1 MRTVVNHGLS
11 VMNRKK
17 LSIVIAA
24 MILSLTG
31 LIGVQLY
38 WIDTALRLN
47 DEQFEHRVNEALDDL
62 THSMEEQESAR
73 LLAMHF
79 EKVNGTAAENETKS
93 TAKQIHLKPNVAAV
107 ENEADENFMC
117 APPEATEEG
126 AEITDTEFPQED
138 ALETDEDDVPS
149 TNTLR
154 IREIKK
160 DSIGP
165 IRLLYHNK
173 ESRFDNEQSP
183 EPMIFTFNEEAEA
196 ETSVNNHK
204 KKKRAQPVLR
214 KRKVR
219 INTNSQTSAINNAVK
234 EINLRDSSIRLV
246 LSSRDKVLENVMVYM
261 CNEGVKFED
270 NYDMAQKELEKA
282 NLEMERQNI
291 IHRKRSN
298 NLFTTVGY
306 NDSKSSRSRNAQN
319 ADYMGYFSWTQN
331 AYPHEAAKQ
340 SKRQHNIARREAKES
355 QTSAYTL
362 IEKNNTPIS
371 VLQVNRRIP
380 SVAKTPVSLNV
391 VNKLPKLPQFPAVKK
406 GNSLAENSSV
416 QNDAKNATLSVQ
428 SVARKVDQVT
438 DVTARWI
445 AELAMGRRS
454 IKDRVQKDSLENLI
468 SMVVKNRGIDIPYS
482 YEVVHAKTGNVEFA
496 KSKPDA
502 SRESNACTATLFPN
516 DIMPSEYELHLRF
529 HDNTSSVL
537 SKIWKQLLASGIFLS
552 IVVTTFAFTV
562 VTMNKQ
568 KKISDMKTEFINNM
582 THEFQTPISTISLAS
597 EALRDPDIS
606 ADEERRHRF
615 ARIIHTENKRLGKH
629 VELLLQAAQLENGNY
644 SICSENVDM
653 HAVILSETA
662 NAAMQVEHRGGNVQ
676 CRLRATNSEIVGDG
690 THLSNIIRNLLDN
703 ANKYSPD
710 APEIHIQT
718 YNDDKNLTIAV
729 SDKGRGLT
737 REQSAMVFE
746 RFYRVPTGN
755 RHDVKG
761 FGLGLSYV
769 KAMVEAHGGTI
780 SVESEPHK
788 GSTFTITLPFHSPLQ
803 LS

>member
-1 MRTVVNHGLS
+1 VCTVVNHGLS

-47 DEQFEHRVNEALDDL
+47 DEQFEHRVNEVLDDL

-79 EKVNGTAAENETKS
+79 EKVNGTAAENEAKN
-93 TAKQIHLKPNVAAV
+93 TAKQVRLKPNVAAV
-107 ENEADENFMC
+107 ENEAEENFMC
-117 APPEATEEG
+117 APPEATEEST
-126 AEITDTEFPQED
+126 EITDTEIPQED
-138 ALETDEDDVPS
+138 AFETDEDDVPS

-160 DSIGP
+160 DSIGA
-165 IRLLYHNK
+165 IRLLYHKK
-173 ESRFDNEQSP
+173 ESQFDNEQSP
-183 EPMIFTFNEEAEA
+183 EPMIFTFQDESEA
-196 ETSVNNHK
+196 ETSVNNRK
-204 KKKRAQPVLR
+204 KNKRNQPTIR
-214 KRKVR
+214 THKVR
-219 INTNSQTSAINNAVK
+219 INTNTHTNAANNAVK
-234 EINLRDSSIRLV
+234 EVKLRDSSIRLV
-246 LSSRDKVLENVMVYM
+246 LNSRDKVLENVMVYM

-270 NYDMAQKELEKA
+270 NYDMAQKELDKA

-306 NDSKSSRSRNAQN
+306 NDSKGTSRTAQN

-331 AYPHEAAKQ
+331 AYSREAAKQ
-340 SKRQHNIARREAKES
+340 SKRLNNTTRREAKES
-355 QTSAYTL
+355 ESAAYAL
-362 IEKNNTPIS
+362 FDKNNAPIS
-371 VLQVNRRIP
+371 VLQVNGKIP
-380 SVAKTPVSLNV
+380 AVAKTPVSLKV
-391 VNKLPKLPQFPAVKK
+391 VNKLAKMPAIKK
-406 GNSLAENSSV
+406 GNTFAENSSV
-416 QNDAKNATLSVQ
+416 QNDAKNTTLSVQ

-468 SMVVKNRGIDIPYS
+468 SMAVKNHGIDIPYS
-482 YEVVHAKTGNVEFA
+482 YEVVHAKSGNVEFA
-496 KSKPDA
+496 KSKPDD
-502 SRESNACTATLFPN
+502 SRESNVCTATLFPN

-537 SKIWKQLLASGIFLS
+537 GKIWKQLLASGIFLS

-562 VTMNKQ
+562 ITMNKQ

-615 ARIIHTENKRLGKH
+615 ARIIHAENKRLGKH

-644 SICSENVDM
+644 SICSENVDI

-676 CRLRATNSEIVGDG
+676 CRLRATNSEIIGDG

-710 APEIHIQT
+710 APEIQIQT

-729 SDKGRGLT
+729 TDKGRGLT

-788 GSTFTITLPFHSPLQ
+788 GSTFTVTLPFHSPLQ